1 MFDMNERS
9 ISHVPVVAR
18 VALVL
23 ALAAQL
29 AWQSTKPALST
40 SPEDLPQA
48 SSITSLRLVSFGE
61 PVALAKALMLYLQSF
76 DSQKGEIIPWR
87 NLDFDRVQG
96 WLGAALA
103 LDPQAQYPLF
113 LASQVYS
120 DVRGDEKKQRQ
131 MLAFVRQQFEVDPNR
146 RWRWLTDVS
155 VLARHRLKDL
165 ALAREYVQA
174 VRLKATGPDVP
185 LWAKQMEML
194 LLQDMNELDTA
205 KVMLGGLIES
215 GQVTQENELRF
226 LYERLAE
233 IDAKLAGKAA
243 LSVQP

>member
-1 MFDMNERS
+1 MNERA
-9 ISHVPVVAR
+9 ISHVPVAAR
-18 VALVL
+18 VLL
-23 ALAAQL
+23 ALALGLQI
-29 AWQSTKPALST
+29 AWQVTRPPLNA
-40 SPEDLPQA
+40 SPEDLPQPP
-48 SSITSLRLVSFGE
+48 SMISLRLVSFGE
-61 PVALAKALMLYLQSF
+61 PVALAKGLMLYLQSF

-103 LDPQAQYPLF
+103 LDPLAQYPLF

-120 DVRGDEKKQRQ
+120 DVRGDERKQRQ
-131 MLAFVRQQFEVDPNR
+131 MMAFVRQQFEVDPNR

-155 VLARHRLKDL
+155 VLARHRLRDL
-165 ALAREYVQA
+165 NLAREYVQA

-194 LLQDMNELDTA
+194 LLQDMNELETA
-205 KVMLGGLIES
+205 KVMLGGLIQS

-226 LYERLAE
+226 LVERLAE
-233 IDAKLAGKAA
+233 IDAKLAGKPVPDAK
-243 LSVQP
+243 P

>member
-1 MFDMNERS
+1 MSERA
-9 ISHVPVVAR
+9 ISHVPLAAR
-18 VALVL
+18 LVL
-23 ALAAQL
+23 TLALGLQI
-29 AWQSTKPALST
+29 AWQSTRPPLKA
-40 SPEDLPQA
+40 SPEDLPQPP
-48 SSITSLRLVSFGE
+48 SMTSLRLASLGE
-61 PVALAKALMLYLQSF
+61 PVALAKGLTLYLQSF
-76 DSQKGEIIPWR
+76 DSQKGEVIPWR
-87 NLDFDRVQG
+87 NLDFDRVQA
-96 WLGAALA
+96 WLGASLA
-103 LDPQAQYPLF
+103 LDPLAQYPLF

-120 DVRGDEKKQRQ
+120 GVVGDEKKQRQ
-131 MLAFVRQQFEVDPNR
+131 MLAFVRKQFDLDPNR

-194 LLQDMNELDTA
+194 LLQDMNELETA
-205 KVMLGGLIES
+205 KVMLGGLIQS

-233 IDAKLAGKAA
+233 IDAKLAGKAMPSA
-243 LSVQP
+243 KP